1 MPDTENSKFLKTYS
15 TFKAKDKDN
24 ESIIEYKI
32 QDIPEDRF
40 EDAIRMLI
48 EATKEEPLCA
58 SRNVYEN
65 EESKQEFVRI
75 WTAMLKA
82 RLSVGC
88 FKDDGEMVGLNV
100 LTIKNKGEE
109 SLFVVSI
116 SWMRLNSNRFR
127 LLFINFS

>member
-1 MPDTENSKFLKTYS
+1 MPDTGNQKFLKTYS

-32 QDIPEDRF
+32 QDIPEDKF
-40 EDAIRMLI
+40 DKAIEMLI
-48 EATKEEPLCA
+48 EGTKEEPLCA
-58 SRNVYEN
+58 SRNVFEN
-65 EESKQEFVRI
+65 EDAKQELVRI

-100 LTIKNKGEE
+100 LTIKSDGEE
-109 SLFVVSI
+109 SLFVV
-116 SWMRLNSNRFR
+116 RNKLDY
-127 LLFINFS
+127 

>member
-1 MPDTENSKFLKTYS
+1 MPDTKTEKFLKTYS

-40 EDAIRMLI
+40 NDAIGMLI

-65 EESKQEFVRI
+65 EDTKNELVRI

-88 FKDDGEMVGLNV
+88 FKDDDGEMVGLNV

-109 SLFVVSI
+109 SLFVVS
-116 SWMRLNSNRFR
+116 FC
-127 LLFINFS
+127 

>member
-1 MPDTENSKFLKTYS
+1 MPDTGTSKFLKTYS
-15 TFKAKDKDN
+15 IFKAKDINN

-40 EDAIRMLI
+40 DDAIRMLI

-65 EESKQEFVRI
+65 DDTKNELVRI

-88 FKDDGEMVGLNV
+88 FKNDGEMVGLNV
-100 LTIKNKGEE
+100 LIIGRKGEE
-109 SLFVVSI
+109 SLFVVS
-116 SWMRLNSNRFR
+116 F
-127 LLFINFS
+127 